1 MKSMSATEKKE
12 IGVAVGLIAALV
24 SILFG
29 FHSFIYP
36 RTEANA
42 SLENLSKRVDSV
54 ESSEKETSQDLK
66 QDIRDIKKDVNGIYK
81 ILINR

>member
-1 MKSMSATEKKE
+1 MKSMSANEKKD

-24 SILFG
+24 SILFA

-42 SLENLSKRVDSV
+42 SLENMEKRIGAV
-54 ESSEKETSQDLK
+54 EGSQKEMSQDLK

-81 ILINR
+81 ILINQ